1 MLASEVA
8 TLQDNSIHGD
18 DSFLTRDLG
27 GSAFLDVVMDGVTG
41 CGGEEASR
49 SVRDALAEVSV
60 SSPDDILKMLERI
73 NAEFFQVGGGRY
85 LLTTISAALYLN
97 GRLDVI
103 SAGDSPV
110 FLFRPG
116 STQQLAGRVG
126 GFLRASAAKPIG
138 SGPQLASL
146 TRVEAQ
152 VEPGARLVLATD
164 GLSDNIQREELGELI
179 RWATSPPEAAGNI
192 DQTIAALLREGR
204 VPAQLG
210 GRFRH
215 DDRTA
220 IIRFFSA
227 GGPVI

>member
-126 GFLRASAAKPIG
+126 GFLRASAAKR
-138 SGPQLASL
+138 ASS
-146 TRVEAQ
+146 R
-152 VEPGARLVLATD
+152 
-164 GLSDNIQREELGELI
+164 
-179 RWATSPPEAAGNI
+179 
-192 DQTIAALLREGR
+192 
-204 VPAQLG
+204 
-210 GRFRH
+210 
-215 DDRTA
+215 
-220 IIRFFSA
+220 
-227 GGPVI
+227 